1 MRRGRRRSIAPVHA
15 SPDPAAQRKIV
26 DGGPGHLGPEQ
37 LGHGNF
43 PGKREEDLVGNWLQE
58 SRRIDL
64 EEIDQVLQVQ
74 QVQGNS
80 DCRRRKVGLGQVGH
94 TGGVQVQEKRKVED
108 EAENDG
114 RRGSS
119 RKDRK
124 ENWGQ
129 GNPENMMKREEV
141 TGPGPSGP
149 DLLQTLQ
156 ALGHEVFALVSYPTR

>member
-15 SPDPAAQRKIV
+15 SPGHAGQRKIT
-26 DGGPGHLGPEQ
+26 DGGPGQLGPGQ

-58 SRRIDL
+58 NRRIDI
-64 EEIDQVLQVQ
+64 EGIDQMH

-156 ALGHEVFALVSYPTR
+156 ALGHEVSAPFVSGF